1 MKLAKLSL
9 AAIMAVGAFSFAN
22 ATSLESAIKGVDLSG
37 FVRLR
42 FYNDAYKKS
51 SDQNDTNRWRGSSI
65 FKFTVPV
72 SDTIKVHY
80 DVLAEQNARSNG
92 NQFEGTGV
100 NGTTVSNNHIYL
112 AYSDAGLNAIAGRI
126 PVATSITGSG
136 YLEAKG
142 SGAIATYGLGN
153 GFTVAGAF
161 VDDLELVD
169 QIGSTGAD
177 LFALAG
183 LYNSNMVNAQVWAYR
198 VTNNLKYDYTVS
210 ATVKPVDGL
219 SVKGDYA
226 ASKTYDTGAN
236 NHNFWD
242 LSATYAANGLSGTV
256 GYADTNKHDGLIVT
270 DWDAPIGNITGE
282 QRYNI
287 ANMTD
292 TDAWYAKLGYQINTQ
307 TSVKATYNHI
317 NDKTVD
323 NADSDEYVFY
333 ANYAY
338 NKKLSFRAYYSVLN
352 YKNDTTDN
360 VDDNELQLQTVYK
373 F

>member
-9 AAIMAVGAFSFAN
+9 AAIIAVGAFSVAN
-22 ATSLESAIKGVDLSG
+22 ATPLENAIKGVDLSG

-80 DVLAEQNARSNG
+80 DVLAEQNTYSNG
-92 NQFEGTGV
+92 NHFEGAGV
-100 NGTTVSNNHIYL
+100 TGTTVKNNHIYL

-136 YLEAKG
+136 YGEALG
-142 SGAIATYGLGN
+142 SGVITTYGLGN
-153 GFTVAGAF
+153 GLTVAGAF
-161 VDDLELVD
+161 IDDLESVD
-169 QIGSTGAD
+169 QIPDGIGAD

-198 VTNNLKYDYTVS
+198 VTNTLKYDYTVS
-210 ATVKPVDGL
+210 ATVKPVDDL

-226 ASKTYDTGAN
+226 ASKGYGTGAN
-236 NHNFWD
+236 NHNFWN

-270 DWDAPIGNITGE
+270 DQDAPIGYVTGE

-287 ANMTD
+287 ANMSD
-292 TDAWYAKLGYQINTQ
+292 TDAWYGALGYKINTQ

-317 NDKTVD
+317 NTV
-323 NADSDEYVFY
+323 NNTDSDEYVFY
-333 ANYAY
+333 TNYAY

-352 YKNDTTDN
+352 YKNDTAGN
-360 VDDNELQLQTVYK
+360 DDNELQLQTVYK

>member
-9 AAIMAVGAFSFAN
+9 AAVIAVGAFSFAN
-22 ATSLESAIKGVDLSG
+22 ATPLENAIKGVDLSG

-51 SDQNDTNRWRGSSI
+51 SDLNDTNRWRGSSI
-65 FKFTVPV
+65 FKFTIPA
-72 SDTIKVHY
+72 SDTIKIHY
-80 DVLAEQNARSNG
+80 DVLAEQNTYSNG
-92 NQFEGTGV
+92 NQFEGKEVT
-100 NGTTVSNNHIYL
+100 GTTVSNNHIYL
-112 AYSDAGLNAIAGRI
+112 AYSNAGLNVIAGRI
-126 PVATSITGSG
+126 PVSTSITGSG
-136 YLEAKG
+136 YDEALG
-142 SGAIATYGLGN
+142 SGVITTYGLGN

-161 VDDLELVD
+161 TDDLENLD
-169 QIGSTGAD
+169 QLGDIGND

-183 LYNSNMVNAQVWAYR
+183 LYNSNMVDAQVWAYR
-198 VTNNLKYDYTVS
+198 VTNGLKYDYTIS
-210 ATVKPVDGL
+210 ATVKPVNGL
-219 SVKGDYA
+219 SLKGDYA
-226 ASKTYDTGAN
+226 ASKEYGDGAN

-256 GYADTNKHDGLIVT
+256 GYADTNKNSGLIVT
-270 DWDAPIGNITGE
+270 DNDAPIGNITGE

-292 TDAWYAKLGYQINTQ
+292 TDAWYTALGYQINTQ

-323 NADSDEYVFY
+323 NVDSDEYVFY

-352 YKNDTTDN
+352 YKNDATGN
-360 VDDNELQLQTVYK
+360 DDNELQLQTVYK